1 MKKISRKDL
10 QGLRRQFPVLSKDAM
25 KNYVGGYNGGYTG
38 GGIGDDWLDHGFYF
52 KDPDGNYHWYR
63 GYTQEELDNWEGD
76 WPGGWVAGWGYVAP
90 DGFAYG
96 TYQGW
101 NNYDPW
107 GNDYSSNDGYPGWS
121 GNGYPGYFG
130 FYGYYGYDENFNTG
144 NTGNWG
150 GGSAGGPGDSSSD
163 SLSDGVNINDAR
175 HFTFNTKI
183 EPIFNEQLMKILESN
198 SVLKALLSYFDNG
211 VIHLTF
217 DIADLNSIAHTIYP
231 SNDSFHITF
240 NSQFIGEEGWTKI
253 IKRDNIDYDW
263 SKVNTAEEALVVILA
278 HEAQHANHIA
288 RFYDALSQNNNN
300 PRRTAETL
308 KDWGYS
314 QEFVDVFVQGDNGVW
329 SFVPSDQQVI
339 NMHDYMKKYNHGV
352 IDATLEEYRQDFN
365 IGK

>member
-107 GNDYSSNDGYPGWS
+107 GNDYPSNNGYPGWS

-150 GGSAGGPGDSSSD
+150 GGSAGGPGDSSS
-163 SLSDGVNINDAR
+163 SSQSDGVNINDTR
-175 HFTFNTKI
+175 NFTFNTI
-183 EPIFNEQLMKILESN
+183 THEAFNELLKDILESN
-198 SVLKALLSYFDNG
+198 SILKTLLSYFDKG
-211 VIHLTF
+211 YLHLTF
-217 DIADLNSIAHTIYP
+217 GVEGMDKNIVAYTTFQSY
-231 SNDSFHITF
+231 DSYHIVF
-240 NSQFIGEEGWTKI
+240 NTEYITENGWNI
-253 IKRDNIDYDW
+253 SLSRIDNIGYDW
-263 SKVNTAEEALVVILA
+263 HKVKTTDEALLVTLT
-278 HEAQHANHIA
+278 HEAIHANHFAIFNDA
-288 RFYDALSQNNNN
+288 FLQANMNKYDTYRILQ
-300 PRRTAETL
+300 E
-308 KDWGYS
+308 KGYS
-314 QEFVDVFVQGDNGVW
+314 QEFIDIFIDKDTNEWVGDEQRDV
-329 SFVPSDQQVI
+329 
-339 NMHDYMKKYNHGV
+339 NMHNYINKYDLGI
-352 IDATLEEYRQDFN
+352 IDSALDEYRKDF
-365 IGK
+365 K